1 MTTSDTPAP
10 SRAIAEQIID
20 GLTWAG
26 PPALSPDGEW
36 VAFAVTRIVLAD
48 NEYHTNVWVAPTDG
62 SSAGA
67 PVSSGPH
74 DDAPAWSP
82 DGSLLAFTRRAED
95 GDGHRRPRTTVV
107 VMPFR
112 RAGEVRTVADL
123 PERVTD
129 LAWSPDG
136 TMLGFTSR
144 TPDPRYDHPDERW
157 QAPRRI
163 DTYFTRLD
171 DEGWVN
177 DRPRHVYV
185 VPADG
190 TAPVRNLTPGPWQH
204 RGLTWL
210 PDSSALVTSGVRH
223 DGWDRDLA
231 EDLYVVPL
239 HGEPR
244 ALTGRTGVYHSPAA
258 APDGRLIAFIGHDDP
273 LTDPQNDKV
282 GVIGLDGGAHRW
294 ISEGLDRTF
303 NPTGVSVTIRWDG
316 PGRLLALAEDR
327 GRCHVV
333 RLSVDGSE
341 PTWATEGDG
350 TVKGFDL
357 AGGSLAF
364 SAADVVRPA
373 EVFVQRD
380 GRELRLSTVTDRYAA
395 VARPCGWERFGV
407 PTTDDTA
414 EIDAWIMRPRGF
426 DPQRRYPVLLNV
438 HGGPHTQYGETY
450 FDEAQ
455 LQAAAGFVVLM
466 SNPRGS
472 SGREQRWGQAILGP
486 RHPVAPGTGWGGVDV
501 DDVMAV
507 LDAALRRYPFCD
519 PARVGMLGGSYGG
532 WMATELAGRFGERFR
547 AICSER
553 AVNNLLT
560 EEWSSDIG
568 TVFRVEHG
576 VDPISDPDEYWRMS
590 PVRRAADIHVP
601 MLLLHSEDDL
611 RCPINQAEELFVVLR
626 WLGRDVTFYRFPGE
640 GHELSRSG
648 SPVHRVQRAEII
660 LDWFTERLAPTP

>member
-1 MTTSDTPAP
+1 
-10 SRAIAEQIID
+10 
-20 GLTWAG
+20 
-26 PPALSPDGEW
+26 
-36 VAFAVTRIVLAD
+36 
-48 NEYHTNVWVAPTDG
+48 
-62 SSAGA
+62 
-67 PVSSGPH
+67 
-74 DDAPAWSP
+74 
-82 DGSLLAFTRRAED
+82 
-95 GDGHRRPRTTVV
+95 
-107 VMPFR
+107 
-112 RAGEVRTVADL
+112 
-123 PERVTD
+123 
-129 LAWSPDG
+129 
-136 TMLGFTSR
+136 MLGFTSR
-144 TPDPRYDHPDERW
+144 TPDPRYDHAEERW

-163 DTYFTRLD
+163 DTFFTRLD
-171 DEGWVN
+171 DEGWVT

-185 VPADG
+185 VPVDG
-190 TAPVRNLTPGPWQH
+190 TSPARNLTPGPWQH
-204 RGLTWL
+204 RGIAWLT
-210 PDSSALVTSGVRH
+210 DSNALVTCAARH
-223 DGWDRDLA
+223 EGWDRDLA

-244 ALTGRTGVYHSPAA
+244 PLTSRTGVYHSPAVS
-258 APDGRLIAFIGHDDP
+258 PDGRSIGFI
-273 LTDPQNDKV
+273 
-282 GVIGLDGGAHRW
+282 
-294 ISEGLDRTF
+294 DRTF
-303 NPTGVSVTIRWDG
+303 NPTGAIVSVRWDG
-316 PGRLLALAEDR
+316 ADQLLALAEDR

-333 RLSVDGSE
+333 RLSVDGGE
-341 PTWATEGDG
+341 PSWATEGDG
-350 TVKGFDL
+350 VVKGFDL
-357 AGGSLAF
+357 AGGTLAF
-364 SAADVVRPA
+364 SAADVMRPA

-380 GRELRLSTVTDRYAA
+380 GRELRLSTVTDRYAGI
-395 VARPCGWERFGV
+395 ARPSGWERFGV
-407 PTTDDTA
+407 PTADGTA

-426 DPQRRYPVLLNV
+426 DPARQYPVLLNV

-455 LQAAAGFVVLM
+455 LQSAAGFVVVM

-472 SGREQRWGQAILGP
+472 SGREQRWGQAIMGP
-486 RHPVAPGTGWGGVDV
+486 KHPVAPGTGWGGVDV

-507 LDAALRRYPFCD
+507 LDAAVERYPFCD
-519 PARVGMLGGSYGG
+519 PDRVGMLGGSYGG
-532 WMATELAGRFGERFR
+532 WMATELAGRFGARFR

-576 VDPISDPDEYWRMS
+576 VDPIAEPDEYWRMS

-660 LDWFTERLAPTP
+660 LDWFTDRLATAPDPPRLADLGARTPAS